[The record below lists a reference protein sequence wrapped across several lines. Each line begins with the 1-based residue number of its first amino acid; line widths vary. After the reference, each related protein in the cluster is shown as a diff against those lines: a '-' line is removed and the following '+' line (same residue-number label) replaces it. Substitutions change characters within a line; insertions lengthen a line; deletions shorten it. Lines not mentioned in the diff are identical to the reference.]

1 MPADQVKDIAENQ
14 RIAKERKEAEQGPRL
29 AKGMPVAAPRDTFE
43 GTPSRLELEVR
54 LGVVLAELSEERERS
69 RVAER
74 KCEELKS
81 EASRQVVTHTA
92 CVRGLFI
99 DRFASSCAR
108 ESLHLV
114 SGRAESKQGSK
125 RGMSRPLSGEN

>member
-81 EASRQVVTHTA
+81 EASRQVV
-92 CVRGLFI
+92 
-99 DRFASSCAR
+99 
-108 ESLHLV
+108 
-114 SGRAESKQGSK
+114 
-125 RGMSRPLSGEN
+125 